1 MKSRLSLFQ
10 VLALAALFLSVVSG
24 DRRGGVEK
32 RSPQSASFSAQ
43 EQALFGTCTAEDCVL
58 GPAQGSSYFQQ
69 AGHAEMDEVVSV
81 SSIQPQQPNQ
91 KSSEDS
97 NADTKQSRGKAVQEE
112 TGFGR
117 PPTFVLHH

>member
-1 MKSRLSLFQ
+1 MKSRFILFQ
-10 VLALAALFLSVVSG
+10 LLALAALFLSVVRG

-32 RSPQSASFSAQ
+32 RSPASFSAQ

-69 AGHAEMDEVVSV
+69 TGHDEMNEVVSV

-91 KSSEDS
+91 KTSEEN
-97 NADTKQSRGKAVQEE
+97 NADTKQSRGKAVQQE